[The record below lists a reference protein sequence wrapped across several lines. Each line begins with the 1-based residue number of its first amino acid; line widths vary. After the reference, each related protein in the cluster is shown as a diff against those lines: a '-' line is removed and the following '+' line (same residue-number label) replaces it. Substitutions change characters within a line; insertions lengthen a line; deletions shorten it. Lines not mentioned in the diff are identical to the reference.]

1 MVPNNSQIENAIL
14 YCEKQIRRYTKLR
27 NDLILANQWEPGNIL
42 AGSCPA
48 PSPTN
53 FPDSPDISESLATG
67 GAGVVPGPA
76 ILERKF
82 SPSPH
87 ADRGLGDL
95 LPVCIFGQGEYSK
108 PFTPSFKNKKVIN
121 L

>member
-1 MVPNNSQIENAIL
+1 MVRPNNQLENAIL

-27 NDLILANQWEPGNIL
+27 NDLNFANQRGPGNIL
-42 AGSCPA
+42 ADSRPA
-48 PSPTN
+48 PSLTN
-53 FPDSPDISESLATG
+53 FPDSPNISESLATS

-76 ILERKF
+76 NLEREF
-82 SPSPH
+82 SPSPQ

-95 LPVCIFGQGEYSK
+95 PPVCCFGQGEYAK
-108 PFTPSFKNKKVIN
+108 PFTPSIKNKKVIN